1 MHALAYTCYVNV
13 SALYQQFEM
22 LSHLVQVDLDW
33 GKVRTIRLWHVMH
46 HKRISCTRF
55 QVNFFH
61 LDEYIGITTEH
72 PASFGRYLKERL
84 VDKIPCAPKS
94 FHYVQPAGDAEAECE
109 RLNAIIKQH
118 PIDVAFVGIGEN
130 GHLAFND
137 PPADF
142 ATTAPYIVV
151 NLDEDCRK
159 QQLGEG
165 WFPNLA
171 AVPKQAISM
180 SIKHIMAVRESVPAR
195 YCWP

>member
-1 MHALAYTCYVNV
+1 MLCTNSLRC
-13 SALYQQFEM
+13 SA
-22 LSHLVQVDLDW
+22 
-33 GKVRTIRLWHVMH
+33 
-46 HKRISCTRF
+46 ISCKSTWTGERCVNLSLVCNASQTYLLHSLSRGHWC

-84 VDKIPCAPKS
+84 VDKLPCAPKS
-94 FHYVQPAGDAEAECE
+94 FHYVSPAGDAEAECK

-195 YCWP
+195 YCCP